1 MIFKWCYDIYLK
13 DINKEN
19 DMAKL
24 ICGQNDLETWCK
36 KNGREE
42 LLKEWDYDS
51 NEGMINKFGADISK
65 PKFVMPNSSFKV
77 GWICNKGHHYIAS
90 IGNRT
95 ALNRGCPYCSNRLI
109 LKGFNDLATWCH
121 DNNREYILKEWNY
134 GKNDTIPEK
143 MSHANS
149 KKIWWKCEL
158 GHEWEATIAS
168 RTTGRPSGCPY
179 CSVPPKKILVG
190 FNDLETW
197 CKKNKRENLLS
208 EWDYE
213 KNDILPCEVTFGSG
227 KYIWWKCNKNHE
239 WKTQI
244 HNRTEGSKTN
254 CPICSRTQTSF
265 PEQTISYYLMQKY
278 DILQRYHVKGRE
290 VDVFL
295 PKYNIA
301 IEYDGLMWHSGKK
314 KMVQDLKKT
323 KVLLQEGI
331 KLIRIRE
338 AIENNIVKE
347 EGQNVIE
354 FVAKNGKYITAEFEW
369 AIFEMY
375 KLINAITGQKEIP
388 DIDMQRDQFLIRAHY
403 MNVLRENSVAAVFPE
418 LIKEWDLIKNEGVTP
433 DSFSSKNNK
442 KVWWKC
448 SKGHSWLASINTR
461 GVRKL
466 GCPYCAGQRVISG
479 DNDLETWCKENNM
492 ELLKEW
498 NYDKNKKKPYEI
510 PKSYK
515 EKVFWKCAKGHEWA
529 ATVYN
534 RVNGTGCPICNT
546 GNNIKRNKIS
556 LEEWCLS
563 NNSKLC
569 EEWNYKKNDK
579 VTPRTVTYGSHIKVW
594 WKCSKG
600 HEWQAQIK
608 SRLYNHGCPY
618 CSSTNKRAI
627 PGVND
632 LETWCRNND
641 KEYILKEWDYEKNGE
656 LYPVNVTRGSHKKIW
671 WKCSQGHRW
680 EAVIK
685 DRTKLHGNKCPIC
698 RKGNAELDV

>member
-1 MIFKWCYDIYLK
+1 
-13 DINKEN
+13 
-19 DMAKL
+19 
-24 ICGQNDLETWCK
+24 
-36 KNGREE
+36 
-42 LLKEWDYDS
+42 
-51 NEGMINKFGADISK
+51 
-65 PKFVMPNSSFKV
+65 
-77 GWICNKGHHYIAS
+77 
-90 IGNRT
+90 
-95 ALNRGCPYCSNRLI
+95 
-109 LKGFNDLATWCH
+109 
-121 DNNREYILKEWNY
+121 
-134 GKNDTIPEK
+134 

-354 FVAKNGKYITAEFEW
+354 FVAKNGKYITTEFEW

-418 LIKEWDLIKNEGVTP
+418 LIKE
-433 DSFSSKNNK
+433 
-442 KVWWKC
+442 
-448 SKGHSWLASINTR
+448 
-461 GVRKL
+461 
-466 GCPYCAGQRVISG
+466 
-479 DNDLETWCKENNM
+479 
-492 ELLKEW
+492 
-498 NYDKNKKKPYEI
+498 
-510 PKSYK
+510 
-515 EKVFWKCAKGHEWA
+515 
-529 ATVYN
+529 
-534 RVNGTGCPICNT
+534 
-546 GNNIKRNKIS
+546 
-556 LEEWCLS
+556 
-563 NNSKLC
+563 
-569 EEWNYKKNDK
+569 
-579 VTPRTVTYGSHIKVW
+579 
-594 WKCSKG
+594 
-600 HEWQAQIK
+600 
-608 SRLYNHGCPY
+608 
-618 CSSTNKRAI
+618 
-627 PGVND
+627 
-632 LETWCRNND
+632 
-641 KEYILKEWDYEKNGE
+641 
-656 LYPVNVTRGSHKKIW
+656 
-671 WKCSQGHRW
+671 
-680 EAVIK
+680 
-685 DRTKLHGNKCPIC
+685 
-698 RKGNAELDV
+698 